1 MPAARFSE
9 IGDRLTKGLID
20 GDFALYRVG
29 MELPLRIAPRDDLPN
44 VLEAEAALRDDF
56 DLYHATIASHGV
68 TDIFRQV
75 LYVEDAA
82 ADRQRMVCLTHI
94 LARAHRLVDPLETR
108 MTLVLRA
115 DGWRI
120 SEIESSEGHIKWT
133 LGRAAIG
140 PGGQFEPKP

>member
-1 MPAARFSE
+1 MPAARFSD
-9 IGDRLTKGLID
+9 IGDRLTKALID
-20 GDFALYRVG
+20 GDFALYRAV
-29 MELPLRIAPRDDLPN
+29 MDLPLRIAPRDDVPY
-44 VLEAEAALRDDF
+44 VLETEAALREDF

-94 LARAHRLVDPLETR
+94 LARAHRLVDPFETR

-133 LGRAAIG
+133 LGRAAIS